1 MLKQF
6 LGCENLVGMPH
17 EMREQPKLNG
27 TQVDGF
33 PAVRYLVADGIK
45 RDVSQ
50 FEPFAPSTLIEALN
64 KFFKP
69 DWKISR
75 LGILTDWRRLL
86 IRNDDKWKVA
96 PFDSVPQPA
105 VPSTL
110 AAAIAVRQND
120 RIEGR
125 VLQEGLRGLA
135 RAADAG
141 SESSFR

>member
-1 MLKQF
+1 MFEQF
-6 LGCENLVGMPH
+6 LGREYLVGMPH

-27 TQVDGF
+27 AQVNGL

-50 FEPFAPSTLIEALN
+50 FEAFASGTLTKALN
-64 KFFKP
+64 KFFEP
-69 DWKISR
+69 AWKISR
-75 LGILTDWRRLL
+75 LAILTGWRRLL

-96 PFDSVPQPA
+96 SFDSVPQPA

-110 AAAIAVRQND
+110 AAAIAVGHDD
-120 RIEGR
+120 RVEGR
-125 VLQEGLRGLA
+125 VMQEGLRGLA

-141 SESSFR
+141 SESSFS